1 MQQRRILTG
10 KTRQIPNSTIN
21 SSLVVMNEKKMSVA
35 ADVTTKGILSLYNK
49 GFIPK
54 KSGMVSRTSKFATR
68 ATTLYDIKDRER
80 NRNELFGSN
89 AHYATLDE
97 MDDPFSLQ
105 QMQLNTNKDT
115 GRFPQES
122 TDGAS
127 LNRTEENVEQG
138 KQADIDHNNDLIV
151 PGSRKS
157 LR

>member
-35 ADVTTKGILSLYNK
+35 ADATTKGILSLYNK

-80 NRNELFGSN
+80 NRNDLFGSN
-89 AHYATLDE
+89 AHYATLD
-97 MDDPFSLQ
+97 
-105 QMQLNTNKDT
+105 
-115 GRFPQES
+115 
-122 TDGAS
+122 
-127 LNRTEENVEQG
+127 
-138 KQADIDHNNDLIV
+138 
-151 PGSRKS
+151 
-157 LR
+157 